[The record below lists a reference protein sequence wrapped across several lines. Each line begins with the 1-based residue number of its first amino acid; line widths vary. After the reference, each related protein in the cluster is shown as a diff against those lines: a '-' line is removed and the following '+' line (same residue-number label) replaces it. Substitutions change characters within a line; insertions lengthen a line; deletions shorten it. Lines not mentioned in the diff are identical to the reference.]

1 MTLTIN
7 LPPATLEQ
15 LKAEAQASGKDVE
28 TVVRE
33 AVDANSPVGSA
44 RSAEVLKPIHDAVE
58 ASGMSEDDVNDLIDT
73 ELKAVRAERRSS
85 QAKS

>member
-33 AVDANSPVGSA
+33 AVDAKLA
-44 RSAEVLKPIHDAVE
+44 RRKSTFSEVLKPIHDAVE
-58 ASGMSEDDVNDLIDT
+58 ASGMSEGEVVDLMDT
-73 ELKAVRAERRSS
+73 ELKAARAERRSS